1 MNALFNMLKHQG
13 CSNMAHWPIRL
24 TMAGI
29 FVYHG
34 AGKLMMPGMA
44 KMMGLPES
52 VWMLVGAIEAL
63 AGIGFVLGG
72 IMNNDKITR
81 LSGLALVP
89 IMIVAIYMV
98 HWPHWSFM
106 VTEAAPMGGMEFQVL
121 ILSVALY
128 SAFTGL
134 KTSGE

>member
-1 MNALFNMLKHQG
+1 MNALFNMLSHKG
-13 CSNMAHWPIRL
+13 CNNMAHWPIRL

-34 AGKLMMPGMA
+34 MGKIMMPAMA
-44 KMMGLPES
+44 GMMGLSEP

-63 AGIGFVLGG
+63 AGLGFVLGG
-72 IMNNDKITR
+72 VMNNDKITR
-81 LSGLALVP
+81 LSGLAIVP
-89 IMIVAIYMV
+89 IMVVAIAMV
-98 HWPHWSFM
+98 HWPVWSFM
-106 VTEAAPMGGMEFQVL
+106 ATEAAPMGGMEFQVL

>member
-1 MNALFNMLKHQG
+1 MNALFNMLSHKG
-13 CSNMAHWPIRL
+13 CNNMAHWPIRL

-34 AGKLMMPGMA
+34 MGKLMMPAMA

-52 VWMLVGAIEAL
+52 VWMLVGVVEML
-63 AGIGFVLGG
+63 AGVGFVLGG
-72 IMNNDKITR
+72 IMKNDKITR
-81 LSGLALVP
+81 LSGLAIVP
-89 IMIVAIYMV
+89 IMVAAIAMV
-98 HWPHWSFM
+98 HWPHWSF
-106 VTEAAPMGGMEFQVL
+106 VATEAAPMGGMEFQVL

-134 KTSGE
+134 KTSSE